1 MKRII
6 SLLLCLITIL
16 TFGPISF
23 ANEGECYTIS
33 NADEFK
39 NFLKNYTNFS
49 KAIVV
54 LEDDITFYDGT
65 FSLGEESELLYNGS
79 ADLPEIFDSIENFNG
94 TFDGQGHTISGLY
107 LNTGFFKNCND
118 ATIKNMNITNSIVVN
133 KSTSESCGTLCS
145 YAKDTEFINCKI
157 DAIVISDANA
167 VGGALGKTENC
178 TISGVRNYGDVY
190 ALANGSAVG
199 GAIGY
204 ASDSVIDNSCNQGTV
219 SGYNCGGFIGQSL
232 HNKLT
237 TCYNSGNITGEANC
251 GGLAYNLLPYDNGTE
266 IRYNGDRPYETKPDR
281 SVKYCYTVGEV
292 VGKKTGEFCY
302 SYSGDI
308 FEIGYSYFVGD
319 LLEADADGF
328 ISLQYDGY
336 LWENSNGSGYETADN
351 IPLSF
356 ELFAKGT
363 AEEMKFYGKNLGYCK
378 DVGNE
383 NNGFPILI
391 KHHNHIWSNFIY
403 NNDGTE
409 TAVCLCTGC
418 DEVYTRECS
427 DEEIRVGSI
436 IEHGSY
442 PQSQV
447 TDEAIIAKLEKE
459 DKEWISYGYYSGEN
473 KIGSMS
479 ASEYMKY
486 ADFTFDGNKYR
497 AVTFSEYRPAMT
509 TAEHPKTTYGIDGV
523 WQAVNGYTLD
533 NVYYFKYEPLEWR
546 VLDPDTGLVVCVT
559 VIDSQPY
566 SNTVY
571 YKNSDY
577 KYYNNLNKTVY
588 ASNYETSSIRNWLND
603 DFYNTAFSE
612 KEQLDIAASTVI
624 TKDIS
629 DSTYDSVNTDD
640 KIFLLSVDE
649 VYNRNYGFISD
660 ETRVFLGTDY
670 AKCQGLKTDDYQGSD
685 TFGYP
690 LRIHLRTSNGSQMN
704 CLLSAAGNT
713 ELTDVVYNSSHGI
726 VPAMHIVKHK
736 HSFIE
741 SARITS
747 TCYQDGSVTYTCVC
761 GDSYIEILDRTKHA
775 FGEYMPDDS
784 GVTETAVCQNEGCTA
799 TVTREYKFA
808 ASDAYGVTATYSQD
822 CFNEE
827 VTLEVNE
834 ITGGR
839 EPGGIYMVDGN
850 TYRQIGIY
858 NIKTVSESGNI
869 VQPNDGFTV
878 TVKMPLPDD
887 YKERTDVVIYH
898 HFTDGGREKL
908 SSADGTLKVENGYII
923 FEVSRFSEFEILL
936 PAASAE
942 ITKLPDK
949 TKYIYKSSAVDLSGI
964 EITIT
969 EPDGA
974 VKVIDDI
981 SLMTVYGFD
990 SNTTGLQT
998 VTVTYEEYSVQFQVE
1013 VYYSWW
1019 QWIIRIILLGFFWF

>member
-1 MKRII
+1 MKKIL
-6 SLLLCLITIL
+6 SFLLCLIMIL
-16 TFGPISF
+16 TMCPIGLATNGDMYSINNTDDFRNFITNTDSF
-23 ANEGECYTIS
+23 SDKT
-33 NADEFK
+33 
-39 NFLKNYTNFS
+39 
-49 KAIVV
+49 VV
-54 LEDDITFYDGT
+54 LTNDIMFYDGIFAVENDKT
-65 FSLGEESELLYNGS
+65 VLYNSSSELPQ
-79 ADLPEIFDSIENFNG
+79 AIPSIKNFNG
-94 TFDGQGHTISGLY
+94 TFDGNGYTISGLY
-107 LNTGFFKNCND
+107 LNAGLFENCIG
-118 ATIKNMNITNSIVVN
+118 ATIKNLNILNSIIVN
-133 KSTSESCGTLCS
+133 KNRSESCGTLCS
-145 YAKDTEFINCKI
+145 YAKDAEFINCKI
-157 DAIVISDANA
+157 DAIVISDANT
-167 VGGALGKTENC
+167 VGGALGKTESC

-190 ALANGSAVG
+190 AIANGSAVG

-219 SGYNCGGFIGQSL
+219 NGYNCGGFIGQSL
-232 HNKLT
+232 YNKLT
-237 TCYNSGNITGEANC
+237 TCYNSGNITGETNC

-266 IRYNGDRPYETKPDR
+266 IRYNGDRPYEIKPDR
-281 SVKYCYTVGEV
+281 SVKYCYTVGELI
-292 VGKKTGEFCY
+292 GEKIGEFCY

-319 LLEADADGF
+319 LLEADADGY

-336 LWENSNGSGYETADN
+336 LWENSNGSGYETSDN

-356 ELFAKGT
+356 ELFAK
-363 AEEMKFYGKNLGYCK
+363 ENMEDMSFYGKSLGYCK

-418 DEVYTRECS
+418 EEENTRECS

-447 TDEAIIAKLEKE
+447 TDETLIAKLKKAEKE
-459 DKEWISYGYYSGEN
+459 WVSYGYYSGEN

-479 ASEYMKY
+479 TSEYMKY
-486 ADFTFDGNKYR
+486 ADFTLDGEKYR
-497 AVTFSEYRPAMT
+497 AVTFSAYRPAMT
-509 TAEHPKTTYGIDGV
+509 TAKHPETTYGVDGV
-523 WQAVNGYTLD
+523 WQAVNGYTVG

-546 VLDPDTGLVVCVT
+546 VLNPDTGLVVCVT

-571 YKNSDY
+571 YKNSNY

-629 DSTYDSVNTDD
+629 DSTYDSANTDD

-670 AKCQGLKTDDYQGSD
+670 AKCQGLKTDDYQGSN

-690 LRIHLRTSNGSQMN
+690 LCIHLRTSYGSQMN

-726 VPAMHIVKHK
+726 VPAMRIVEHVHIW
-736 HSFIE
+736 
-741 SARITS
+741 
-747 TCYQDGSVTYTCVC
+747 
-761 GDSYIEILDRTKHA
+761 GDYILNKENL
-775 FGEYMPDDS
+775 
-784 GVTETAVCQNEGCTA
+784 TETAHCTAEGCNETL
-799 TVTREYKFA
+799 TRNFKVSDNNEFGVS
-808 ASDAYGVTATYSQD
+808 ASYSPD

-834 ITGGR
+834 ITADR
-839 EPGGIYMVDGN
+839 EPGGVYMVEGK
-850 TYRQIGIY
+850 TYRQIGLF
-858 NIKTVSESGNI
+858 NIKTVGENGNI
-869 VQPNDGFTV
+869 VQPNEGFTV
-878 TVKMPLPDD
+878 TIKMPLPDGCED
-887 YKERTDVVIYH
+887 RTDIVVYH
-898 HFTDGGREKL
+898 RFTDGGREKL
-908 SSADGTLKVENGYII
+908 STADGTMKIENGFMI
-923 FEVSRFSEFEILL
+923 FEVSKFSEFEVLL

-949 TKYIYKSSAVDLSGI
+949 TKYFYRSPNVDLSGI
-964 EITIT
+964 EMLITY
-969 EPDGA
+969 PDGTTKT
-974 VKVIDDI
+974 VDDI
-981 SLMTVYGFD
+981 YDITVEGFD
-990 SNTTGLQT
+990 SNVLGKQT
-998 VTVTYEEYSVQFQVE
+998 LTVRYEDCCSEIEIEIV
-1013 VYYSWW
+1013 YSWW
-1019 QWIIRIILLGFFWF
+1019 QWIIRIILLGFLWY

>member
-1 MKRII
+1 MKKIL
-6 SLLLCLITIL
+6 SFLLCLIMIL
-16 TFGPISF
+16 TLCPIGLATNGEIYSINNTVDFRNFITNIDSF
-23 ANEGECYTIS
+23 SGKAVE
-33 NADEFK
+33 
-39 NFLKNYTNFS
+39 LTN
-49 KAIVV
+49 
-54 LEDDITFYDGT
+54 DIMFYDGI
-65 FSLGEESELLYNGS
+65 FAVENDKAVLYNNSSELPQAIS
-79 ADLPEIFDSIENFNG
+79 SIKNFNG
-94 TFDGQGHTISGLY
+94 TFDGNGYAISGLY
-107 LNTGFFKNCND
+107 LNAGLFENCIG
-118 ATIKNMNITNSIVVN
+118 ATIKNLNITNSIVVN
-133 KSTSESCGTLCS
+133 ENSFEYCGMLCS
-145 YAKDTEFINCKI
+145 YAKDSEFINCKI
-157 DAIVISDANA
+157 DAIVISDANT
-167 VGGALGKTENC
+167 VGGALGKTESC
-178 TISGVRNYGDVY
+178 TISGVRNYGDIY
-190 ALANGSAVG
+190 ALANDSAVG
-199 GAIGY
+199 GTIGY

-251 GGLAYNLLPYDNGTE
+251 GGFAYNLIPYDNGTE
-266 IRYNGDRPYETKPDR
+266 IRYNGDRPYEIKPDR

-356 ELFAKGT
+356 ELFAKET

-447 TDEAIIAKLEKE
+447 TDEALIAKLEKAE
-459 DKEWISYGYYSGEN
+459 KEWVSYGYYSGEN

-479 ASEYMKY
+479 VSEYMKY

-509 TAEHPKTTYGIDGV
+509 TAEPPKTTYGIDGV
-523 WQAVNGYTLD
+523 WQAVNGYMLD
-533 NVYYFKYEPLEWR
+533 NIYYFKYEPLEWR

-603 DFYNTAFSE
+603 NFYNTAFSE
-612 KEQLDIAASTVI
+612 KEQLDIAASTVV
-624 TKDIS
+624 TKDII
-629 DSTYDSVNTDD
+629 DSIYDSADTDD

-670 AKCQGLKTDDYQGSD
+670 AKCQGLKTDDYQGSN

-690 LRIHLRTSNGSQMN
+690 MRIHLRTPDGSQMN

-726 VPAMHIVKHK
+726 VPAMHIVEHM
-736 HSFIE
+736 HIWGE
-741 SARITS
+741 
-747 TCYQDGSVTYTCVC
+747 Y
-761 GDSYIEILDRTKHA
+761 ILDKEA
-775 FGEYMPDDS
+775 L
-784 GVTETAVCQNEGCTA
+784 TETTHCTA
-799 TVTREYKFA
+799 KGCNEMLTRNFKVSDNNEFGVS
-808 ASDAYGVTATYSQD
+808 ASYPHG
-822 CFNEE
+822 CFDEE

-834 ITGGR
+834 ITTDR
-839 EPGGIYMVDGN
+839 EPGSVYMVEGK
-850 TYRQIGIY
+850 TYKQIGLF
-858 NIKTVSESGNI
+858 NIKTADANGNV
-869 VQPNDGFTV
+869 VQPNEGFTV
-878 TVKMPLPDD
+878 TIKIPIPDG
-887 YKERTDVVIYH
+887 YQNRTDFVVYH
-898 HFTDGGREKL
+898 RFANGGREKL
-908 SSADGTLKVENGYII
+908 STADGTMKIEKGFMI
-923 FEVSRFSEFEILL
+923 FEVSKFSEFEILL

-942 ITKLPDK
+942 IIKLPNK
-949 TKYIYKSSAVDLSGI
+949 TKYRYRSANVDLSGI
-964 EITIT
+964 EMLITY
-969 EPDGA
+969 PDGTT
-974 VKVIDDI
+974 KTIDDTYNI
-981 SLMTVYGFD
+981 TVEGFD
-990 SNTTGLQT
+990 SGTLGKQT
-998 VTVTYEEYSVQFQVE
+998 LTVIYEECRAEMEIEIV
-1013 VYYSWW
+1013 YSWW
-1019 QWIIRIILLGFFWF
+1019 QHIIRIILLGFLWY